1 MAPLR
6 ASHALLLACVVV
18 SAASCSETV
27 RPATRV
33 VPIAPPP
40 TALVNGVAMYLSLS
54 NDAPRAGDRVVV
66 TVRARKGESAKGVG
80 SFTLAVKYDG
90 AGLTLVDQPI
100 PGDGVVAF
108 NPTRGQLVAA
118 GASTTGFASGELF
131 HFVVAVGTPDALR
144 SLSLDVKEVVSTGFG
159 DHRSSLV
166 VARDFVRDVIDDFL
180 PTRP

>member
-6 ASHALLLACVVV
+6 ASRALLLACVLV

-27 RPATRV
+27 RPTTRV

-40 TALVNGVAMYLSLS
+40 TALVNGVAMYIALS
-54 NDAPRAGDRVVV
+54 NDAPAAGDRVVV
-66 TVRARKGESAKGVG
+66 TVRTRKGESAKGVG

-90 AGLTLVDQPI
+90 AGLTLVEQPV
-100 PGDGVVAF
+100 PGEGVVAF
-108 NPTRGQLVAA
+108 NPTSGQLMAA

-131 HFVVAVGTPDALR
+131 HFVLAVGNPDALK
-144 SLSLDVKEVVSTGFG
+144 SLSLDVKEVVSTGFA
-159 DHRSSLV
+159 DHRSKLV
-166 VARDFVRDVIDDFL
+166 VARDFVRDLVEDVI